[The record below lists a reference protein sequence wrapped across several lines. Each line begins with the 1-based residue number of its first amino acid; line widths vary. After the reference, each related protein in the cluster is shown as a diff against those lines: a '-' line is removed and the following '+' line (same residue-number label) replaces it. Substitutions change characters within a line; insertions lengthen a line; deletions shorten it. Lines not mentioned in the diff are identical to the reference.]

1 MLTLVILCT
10 LYTLVYPVNP
20 CLTQSYCIPCIP
32 LYILFTHVTL
42 VTLYTLHTS
51 IYPVYPCLPYSYVY
65 TLSCLPMFTLVILY
79 TLYTLVYLV
88 YPSHPV
94 YPCLPQSDCI
104 PCIPLYILSISFPLY
119 RKSWLSFYAYDQ
131 SLSDTRKN
139 FFLHVNDSLSFVNE
153 WLIVRQGLQKLIFVT
168 LLLLSFS
175 LFFFCLINFINYR
188 NY

>member
-20 CLTQSYCIPCIP
+20 CLPQSYCIPCIP

-42 VTLYTLHTS
+42 VTLYTLHTC
-51 IYPVYPCLPYSYVY
+51 IYPVYPCLPQSYCIPCIPLYILFTHV
-65 TLSCLPMFTLVILY
+65 TLV
-79 TLYTLVYLV
+79 TLYTLHTCIY
-88 YPSHPV
+88 PV
-94 YPCLPQSDCI
+94 YPCLPQSDCV
-104 PCIPLYILSISFPLY
+104 PCIALYILSISFPLY
-119 RKSWLSFYAYDQ
+119 RKSWRSFYAYDQ

-153 WLIVRQGLQKLIFVT
+153 WLIVRQGLQKLIYFT

-175 LFFFCLINFINYR
+175 LFFFI
-188 NY
+188 